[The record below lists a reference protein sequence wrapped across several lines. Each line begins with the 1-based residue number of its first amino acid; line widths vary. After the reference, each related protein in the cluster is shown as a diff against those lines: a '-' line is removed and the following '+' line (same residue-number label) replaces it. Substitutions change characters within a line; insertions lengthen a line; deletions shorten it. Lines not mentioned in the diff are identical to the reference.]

1 MNRRDAIGRVAL
13 IMGGT
18 LIGAEYLLSGCKPKA
33 AKIEDLF
40 NTDHVAFLNEVAD
53 TILPTTSTPGAKDA
67 KVGDFMAVMVR
78 DCYEPADQDIFLK
91 GLDKIDDAA
100 NKKFSKKFMD
110 LDATQRSALLTDLD
124 KEQQEYS
131 KNKDAANKKF
141 SKKFMDL
148 DATQRSTK
156 KTNQNKE
163 QQENSKTKKP
173 KDPNHYFRMI
183 KELTL
188 LGYFTSEV
196 GCTKALRYVPVPG
209 RFDGCI
215 PYKKGDKAWALS

>member
-18 LIGAEYLLSGCKPKA
+18 MIGAEFLLSGCKPNA
-33 AKIEDLF
+33 PTLTTLF
-40 NTDHVAFLNEVAD
+40 DQDHVAFMDEVAD
-53 TILPTTSTPGAKDA
+53 TILPDTQSSPGAKAA

-78 DCYEPADQDIFLK
+78 DCYETPDQDIFLK
-91 GLDKIDDAA
+91 GFGKIDDAA

-110 LDATQRSALLTDLD
+110 LDANQKLALLTDLD
-124 KEQQEYS
+124 KEQQAY
-131 KNKDAANKKF
+131 
-141 SKKFMDL
+141 
-148 DATQRSTK
+148 
-156 KTNQNKE
+156 
-163 QQENSKTKKP
+163 SKTKKP
-173 KDPNHYFRMI
+173 KDPNHYFRMM

-209 RFDGCI
+209 RYDGCI

>member
-18 LIGAEYLLSGCKPKA
+18 LIGAEFLLSGCKPNA
-33 AKIEDLF
+33 AKVEDLF
-40 NTDHVAFLNEVAD
+40 DQDHEAFLNEVAD
-53 TILPTTSTPGAKDA
+53 TILPDTPSSPGAKA
-67 KVGDFMAVMVR
+67 AGVGPFMAVMVR

-91 GLDKIDDAA
+91 GIGKIDDAS

-110 LDATQRSALLTDLD
+110 LDATQKTALLTDLD
-124 KEQQEYS
+124 KEQTAY
-131 KNKDAANKKF
+131 
-141 SKKFMDL
+141 
-148 DATQRSTK
+148 
-156 KTNQNKE
+156 
-163 QQENSKTKKP
+163 SKTKKP
-173 KDPNHYFRMI
+173 KDPNHYFRMM

-188 LGYFTSEV
+188 FGYFTSEV
-196 GCTKALRYVPVPG
+196 GATKALRYVPVPG

>member
-18 LIGAEYLLSGCKPKA
+18 LIGAEFLVSGCKSGA
-33 AKIEDLF
+33 AKVADLF
-40 NTDHVAFLNEVAD
+40 NADHIAFLNEVGE
-53 TILPTTSTPGAKDA
+53 TILPATSTPGAKAAD
-67 KVGDFMAVMVR
+67 VGSFMAVMVR
-78 DCYEPADQDIFLK
+78 DCYTPADQDTFVK
-91 GLDKIDDAA
+91 GLGKIDEAS

-110 LDATQRSALLTDLD
+110 LDAGQRTALLTDLD
-124 KEQQEYS
+124 KEQKEYS
-131 KNKDAANKKF
+131 GSKINK
-141 SKKFMDL
+141 L
-148 DATQRSTK
+148 LGH
-156 KTNQNKE
+156 
-163 QQENSKTKKP
+163 
-173 KDPNHYFRMI
+173 NHYFRMM

-215 PYKKGDKAWALS
+215 PYKKGDRAWALS